1 MKIKKSLVAM
11 LLAVAVAAP
20 ALADVSTWRLEP
32 TFNKLTGAMDSLKIS
47 GDKHAMP
54 WLLRTDGTQYA
65 WIGNNYGWGLGYM
78 TVGTESKVETFN
90 WRIPTEKSADGMSAT
105 YRAGGMKVCVSRRFD
120 GSDLVE
126 TYTLKNEGDET
137 ATLNDIG
144 IYTPLN
150 DNYPDARTCMTQ
162 RTDVQVWDGGSAAY
176 INALRMGAEAP
187 HLGLVVTRGAV
198 SHYEIWERGREKMN
212 SQTRGVIALCLPD
225 MTLRPGE
232 CYTVEW
238 RLFAHEG
245 DADFRKKLLERGGVL
260 VSADRYVLEQGD
272 TARVK
277 LMACRRLNHV
287 EALLNGVP
295 VTLKDNGDGSY
306 TVEQRVTEP
315 GEFRL
320 TFRYDGNR
328 ATHADLL
335 VLTDIERLIGR
346 RTDFIRTRQQM
357 SDRQDGRYGAYMV
370 YDNEGDSI
378 YLNDTRNCNPPD
390 RDEGAE
396 RTGMGILLA
405 KQYLITGDPLLKE
418 SLVRYAEFFRNKLQ
432 TADFKTFSSID
443 RNGRNRG
450 YNYMWAADFYF
461 LMYDVTGEK
470 KFAEYGYRTLRSM
483 YDQFG
488 HGFYA
493 IGIPVSRGLHTLEK
507 AGMRKEREALLRD
520 FTLTGDAFIKNGLD
534 YPAHEVNYEQSI
546 VAPAVWFL
554 LEMYA
559 ETGQRKYLDEARRQ
573 LPVLEAFG
581 GFQPSFHLND
591 ISIRHW
597 DGHWFGKR
605 EMFGDTF
612 PHYWSAIT
620 AAVYHLWA
628 EATGDTAYQKR
639 AENIVRNNLCLFTED
654 GRASCA
660 YLYPNRING
669 VRAAFYD
676 PYANDQDWALVFYL
690 MVCKGI

>member
-1 MKIKKSLVAM
+1 MKKTFTSLVF
-11 LLAVAVAAP
+11 AVVMAVPVFADGSRWQLKP
-20 ALADVSTWRLEP
+20 AFNST
-32 TFNKLTGAMDSLKIS
+32 TGAIDALTID
-47 GDKHAMP
+47 GDRYKMP
-54 WLLRTDGTQYA
+54 WLQRTDGTQYA
-65 WIGNNYGWGLGYM
+65 WITQKYGWGLGYM
-78 TVGTESKVETFN
+78 TVGTEDKVETLN
-90 WRIPTEKSADGMSAT
+90 WQKPTEKSADGMSAT
-105 YRAGGMKVCVSRRFD
+105 YRSGGISITVKRRFD
-120 GSDLVE
+120 GTDLVE
-126 TYTLKNEGDET
+126 TYTLKNEKRET

-144 IYTPLN
+144 IYTPFN
-150 DNYPDARTCMTQ
+150 DNYPDARTCITQ
-162 RTDVQVWDGGSAAY
+162 RANVQVWDGGSAAY

-187 HLGLVVTRGAV
+187 HLGLVITRGAV
-198 SHYEIWERGREKMN
+198 ESYDIWERGRKKAN
-212 SQTRGVIALCLPD
+212 SQTRGIIALGLPD

-232 CYTVEW
+232 SYTTEW
-238 RLFAHEG
+238 RLFAHSG
-245 DADFRKKLLERGGVL
+245 DADFKKKLLERGGVL
-260 VSADRYVLEQGD
+260 VSADKYVLEQGE
-272 TARVK
+272 TVRVT
-277 LMACRRLNHV
+277 LQSGHRLNHV

-295 VTLKDNGDGSY
+295 VALKDNGGGLY
-306 TVEQRVTEP
+306 TVEKKIMQP
-315 GEFRL
+315 GEARL
-320 TFRYDGNR
+320 TFRYDGGKT
-328 ATHADLL
+328 THADLL
-335 VLTDIERLIGR
+335 VLTNIEKLINKR
-346 RTDFIRTRQQM
+346 IDFIRTRQQM
-357 SDRQDGRYGAYMV
+357 NDKRDGRYGAFMV
-370 YDNEGDSI
+370 FDNEGDSI
-378 YLNDTRNCNPPD
+378 YLNNTWNCNPVD

-405 KQYLITGDPLLKE
+405 KQYLITKDPLLKE

-443 RNGRNRG
+443 RRGRNRG

-470 KFAEYGYRTLRSM
+470 KYAEYGYRTLRSM

-493 IGIPVSRGLHTLEK
+493 IDIPVSRGLQTLAK
-507 AGMRKEREALLRD
+507 AGMKKERKVLLRD
-520 FTLTGDAFIKNGLD
+520 FTQTGDTFIKNGLN

-554 LEMYA
+554 LEMYM
-559 ETGQRKYLDEARRQ
+559 ETKEQKYLEEARRQ

-581 GFQPSFHLND
+581 GFQPSFHLNE

-628 EATGDTAYQKR
+628 EATGDTSYQKR
-639 AENIVRNNLCLFTED
+639 AEGIVRNNLCLFTED
-654 GRASCA
+654 GHGSCA
-660 YLYPNRING
+660 YMYPRRIDG